1 MKFFA
6 LLWLILISNMIFSA
20 TKIQHIFQDYKS
32 GKIDY
37 HQYLINSIHALHLR
51 DRMQQTAHAEDLQH
65 EKCGTAIMLQTFS
78 HLDEL
83 PSLEK
88 KPIQSYFVRPQLSH
102 SYTSAS
108 GLFKIHYTDEGAAA
122 IDPTDANNNNLPDY
136 VEAAAMALDYSYK
149 LIVDTLGYQK
159 PPSDGGEDGPEYDL
173 YFINLGAYGQTT
185 PENLISRDPVS
196 YSSYMEMN
204 NRFGSGFVT
213 KGIDAVHVTSAHE
226 FFHMV
231 QLGYVYRENALFFF
245 EMSSVWMEDV
255 AYDEVNDYYSYLR
268 SFFRD
273 AAIPFFTFNGSHEY
287 GTCIWHHMI
296 EKKYGRDMIKAIW
309 EFLPRYEVLQAM
321 DYALIN
327 KGSSLKQEM
336 ESFSIWNFFTGRRN
350 DPAIYYPEGAFY
362 PELDFRKTQS
372 FQNDVSLVDSI
383 PHLSTAYYYFQD
395 AENDRNFALALANVF
410 STADQNT
417 IKTPY
422 QLNVLSNPI
431 DNKQLPIDKNLYIQ
445 LTSADLE
452 VWRGNAIILY
462 SGTRKIESFSSV
474 KSTTLPEV
482 RLYPNPFIVGQDP
495 ELKIEFKLEKREWVE
510 VSILSMHGQV
520 IRKIKIPGI
529 LPGFLESGFHPEG
542 EWDGK
547 NDAGDYVGSGVY
559 LACIKTESFV
569 KYQKFSL
576 IRK

>member
-1 MKFFA
+1 MKFFV
-6 LLWLILISNMIFSA
+6 LFWLILIPNFVFSA
-20 TKIQHIFQDYKS
+20 TKIQNLYQDYTS

-37 HQYLINSIHALHLR
+37 RQYLIHSIHSLHQC
-51 DRMQQTAHAEDLQH
+51 DAMGQAYHAEDYQY
-65 EKCGTAIMLQTFS
+65 EKCGTGIMLQTFS

-83 PSLEK
+83 PPLEK
-88 KPIQSYFVRPQLSH
+88 TRIQSYFVRPKLSRT
-102 SYTSAS
+102 YISAS
-108 GLFKIHYTDEGAAA
+108 GLFKIHYADSGNSTVDPMDE
-122 IDPTDANNNNLPDY
+122 NKNNLPDY
-136 VEAAAMALDYSYK
+136 VEQAAITLDYSYK
-149 LIVDTLGYQK
+149 LIIDTLGYNK
-159 PPSDGGEDGPEYDL
+159 PPTDGGEDGPEYDL
-173 YFINLGAYGQTT
+173 YFVNIGAYGQTT
-185 PENLISRDPVS
+185 PENLISRNPVS
-196 YSSYMEMN
+196 YSSYMEIN

-213 KGIDAVHVTSAHE
+213 KGIDAVKVTCAHE

-231 QLGYVYRENALFFF
+231 QLGYIYREKDLFFF
-245 EMSSVWMEDV
+245 EMSSTWMEDV
-255 AYDEVNDYYSYLR
+255 AYDGINDYFSYLR
-268 SFFRD
+268 AFFRD
-273 AAIPFFTFNGSHEY
+273 SSVPFYTFNGTHEY

-296 EKKYGRDMIKAIW
+296 EKKYGRDVIKAIW

-350 DPAIYYPEGAFY
+350 DPVTYYPEGAFY

-383 PHLSTAYYYFQD
+383 PSLSTAYYYFQD
-395 AENDRNFALALANVF
+395 AENDRNFALALANVS

-431 DNKQLPIDKNLYIQ
+431 NNKQLPIDKNLYIQ

-510 VSILSMHGQV
+510 LSILSMHGQV

-559 LACIKTESFV
+559 LACIKAESFV